1 MQINQEYFRSI
12 LQETIDENPLACRA
26 VLSICRVEFTKR
38 VETLS
43 VSLGRPSVLNVNLG
57 FLQKHCRTEKHVKAV
72 LIHEFLHILLG
83 HTLKFKKMNTTL
95 NVALD
100 AVINAIIHR
109 KLGTDYSSMM
119 GDYYREAT
127 GLLRLLRPMGDE
139 ERRDVNIA
147 NINKR
152 VVDPLV
158 QLHASLYNGKA
169 LADDVFSIARSLDE
183 EDLKLFL
190 SGRPILLGD
199 HDRESE
205 QFDGLEP
212 GEGRRLRQALAVLD
226 ASGIF
231 HNPDGTKP
239 QILSRMPV
247 QKRVPLPWRKQ
258 TLPVLRRLLVPD
270 PRSRLTLPQTRTHL
284 APVLN
289 TSDRRGT
296 LRALWSPLIPEIA
309 WDTAHQQPAGSVQ
322 IYLDVSGSMN
332 SFLDAL
338 IALLSG
344 FSSHIRQP
352 LWAFSTQVHP
362 ARIVGGELQTS
373 TTGGTMLGCVYQHI
387 RQTRPA
393 KALIVTDGFVDDSS
407 AGACPRE
414 LCTIEAI
421 IPHDGHDTILVNQ
434 HKIPTTRLSKLSP
447 AA

>member
-1 MQINQEYFRSI
+1 MRIDQDYFRSL

-26 VLSICRVEFTKR
+26 VLSLCRIDFTES
-38 VETLS
+38 VQTLA
-43 VSLGRPSVLNVNLG
+43 VSLGKPSVLHVNLG
-57 FLQKHCRTEKHVKAV
+57 FLQRHCETEKHVKAV

-83 HTLKFKKMNTTL
+83 HTLKFKKMTPAL

-100 AVINAIIHR
+100 AVINAVIHR
-109 KLGTDYSSMM
+109 KLGEEYSSMM
-119 GDYYREAT
+119 AAYYRDAE
-127 GLLRLLRPMGDE
+127 GLLRLLRPATPE
-139 ERRDVNIA
+139 EHSA
-147 NINKR
+147 AYTAKR
-152 VVDPLV
+152 HHLPCDPLLH
-158 QLHASLYNGKA
+158 LHASLYTGQA
-169 LADDVFSIARSLDE
+169 VADDVLSIANSMGGKISE
-183 EDLKLFL
+183 VFL
-190 SGRPILLGD
+190 GGRPSLLGD
-199 HDRESE
+199 HDRDLSE
-205 QFDGLEP
+205 LENLDP
-212 GEGRRLRQALAVLD
+212 ADEQKLRQALVVLD
-226 ASGIF
+226 AKGIF
-231 HNPDGTKP
+231 SDQDATKP
-239 QILSRMPV
+239 QILSRAPV

-296 LRALWSPLIPEIA
+296 LRALWSPLIPEIT
-309 WDTAHQQPAGSVQ
+309 WDTAHPQQAGSVQ

-352 LWAFSTQVHP
+352 LWAFSTQVQP
-362 ARIVGGELQTS
+362 ARIVAGELQTS

-414 LCTIEAI
+414 FCTIEAI
-421 IPHDGHDTILVNQ
+421 IPHDGHDAILVNQ
-434 HKIPTTRLSKLSP
+434 HKIPTTRLSKLSTT
-447 AA
+447 A